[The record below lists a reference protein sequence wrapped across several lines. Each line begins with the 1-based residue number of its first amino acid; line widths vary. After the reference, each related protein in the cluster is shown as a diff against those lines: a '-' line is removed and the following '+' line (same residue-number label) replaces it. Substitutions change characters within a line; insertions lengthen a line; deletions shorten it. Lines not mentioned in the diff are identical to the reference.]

1 MKSTANGFVISS
13 IIIMFSIIF
22 TAKAGAVV
30 HELVVHYDMSY
41 KNGFLIDVTGS
52 GHDAE
57 CVGFTE
63 NDFIEVENTIVLNF
77 QTFYTKNKAHPS
89 ALYFYMIYST

>member
-1 MKSTANGFVISS
+1 MKFTANSFVISS

-22 TAKAGAVV
+22 TAKAGAAV

-41 KNGFLIDVTGS
+41 KDGFLIDVTGN

-57 CVGFTE
+57 CVGFTG
-63 NDFIEVENTIVLNF
+63 NDFLQQTI
-77 QTFYTKNKAHPS
+77 Q
-89 ALYFYMIYST
+89 